1 MGHKRGKLARF
12 EDGVKAMSAHERE
25 ALRRAM
31 QAAQE
36 DPAMLSRITAIAA
49 ARGEAVRKRASD
61 RRTDAARSLNVVD
74 DPPYPGGGQGAQGSG
89 CPLPGSGHGAG
100 DKPLCLGLQGAG
112 AGRRRGSGQA
122 RIARFKD
129 GP

>member
-1 MGHKRGKLARF
+1 
-12 EDGVKAMSAHERE
+12 MSAHERE

-61 RRTDAARSLNVVD
+61 RRTDAARRTLVGARV
-74 DPPYPGGGQGAQGSG
+74 PREAAMAQGISLYAWV
-89 CPLPGSGHGAG
+89 CKALEQAAG
-100 DKPLCLGLQGAG
+100 GEADK
-112 AGRRRGSGQA
+112 RG
-122 RIARFKD
+122 
-129 GP
+129 

>member
-49 ARGEAVRKRASD
+49 ARGEAVRKRSSD
-61 RRTDAARSLNVVD
+61 RRTDAARRTLV
-74 DPPYPGGGQGAQGSG
+74 GSRAVSYTH
-89 CPLPGSGHGAG
+89 LDVYKRQALDGAG
-100 DKPLCLGLQGAG
+100 PLSQPVL
-112 AGRRRGSGQA
+112 SH
-122 RIARFKD
+122 
-129 GP
+129 

>member
-61 RRTDAARSLNVVD
+61 RRTDAARRTLV
-74 DPPYPGGGQGAQGSG
+74 GARVPQEAAAR
-89 CPLPGSGHGAG
+89 C
-100 DKPLCLGLQGAG
+100 
-112 AGRRRGSGQA
+112 RGSGPW
-122 RIARFKD
+122 RR
-129 GP
+129 G

>member
-61 RRTDAARSLNVVD
+61 RRTLVGARVPREAAARCREAAM
-74 DPPYPGGGQGAQGSG
+74 AQGISLYAWV
-89 CPLPGSGHGAG
+89 CKALEQAAG
-100 DKPLCLGLQGAG
+100 GEADK
-112 AGRRRGSGQA
+112 RG
-122 RIARFKD
+122 
-129 GP
+129 

>member
-61 RRTDAARSLNVVD
+61 RRTDAARRTLV
-74 DPPYPGGGQGAQGSG
+74 GARVPQGSG
-89 CPLPGSGHGAG
+89 PPAAGSGHGAG

>member
-36 DPAMLSRITAIAA
+36 DPAMLSCITAIAA

-61 RRTDAARSLNVVD
+61 RRTDAARRTLVGARV
-74 DPPYPGGGQGAQGSG
+74 PREAAARCREAAMAQGISLYAWV
-89 CPLPGSGHGAG
+89 CKALEQA
-100 DKPLCLGLQGAG
+100 
-112 AGRRRGSGQA
+112 AGREANKRG
-122 RIARFKD
+122 
-129 GP
+129 